1 MVPQSV
7 FKEHCNTVYGRGSSW
22 APPLGVAIRWG
33 SHYRVLE
40 WLRRRTT
47 AIDLSLRDDRVH
59 HATNYAD
66 VKRDFYKIQG
76 SAEDRLKLAIECLRP
91 IVFATHHFESD
102 APTLSSVVPL

>member
-1 MVPQSV
+1 MD
-7 FKEHCNTVYGRGSSW
+7 
-22 APPLGVAIRWG
+22 VATRWG

-40 WLRRRTT
+40 WLHQRTT

-66 VKRDFYKIQG
+66 VKRDFYKLQG
-76 SAEDRLKLAIECLRP
+76 SAEDQLRLAIKCLRP
-91 IVFATHHFESD
+91 IVLATHYFESD